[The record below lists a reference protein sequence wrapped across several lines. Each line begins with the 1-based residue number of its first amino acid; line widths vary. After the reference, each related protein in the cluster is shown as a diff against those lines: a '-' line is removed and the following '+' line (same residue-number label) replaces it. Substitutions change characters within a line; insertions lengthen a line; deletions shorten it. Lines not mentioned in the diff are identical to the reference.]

1 MALKDRFK
9 KFKTEIQPPKEEADA
24 EIIEIVETPEVP
36 EEPIVV
42 KDDIKPLILKELYK
56 KVETVPV
63 WNDYPLE
70 KRKEL
75 ISVFLNT
82 KLENEFKGVK
92 FTQIDREILINNFLN
107 SVYGFGELDLI
118 LAEENTIAVILNDN
132 KSVYIQKEAGLEKS
146 DLQVNKSVLEKIL
159 KRFKSEQNV
168 QIFQGENF
176 NVTYIQGKIII
187 RKKLPVLTGKNLV
200 DEGFISEEAMNKLF
214 DLINEKKRVLIAGK
228 MNSGKTKLLSALLH
242 YIDIRNTVALFEDYK
257 QINIETVNLFK
268 FELNGLKDQIDY
280 ERLISQVLK
289 LNPSYFVLDVSLA
302 DFLTDFT
309 SNVSVGGVISVFT
322 SGTFDGAK
330 SFASSVGFDAVVF
343 VECTSGVLE
352 VLG

>member
-9 KFKTEIQPPKEEADA
+9 KFKTEMQPPKEEADV

-42 KDDIKPLILKELYK
+42 KDDIKPLILNELYK

-63 WNDYPLE
+63 WNEYPIE

-75 ISVFLNT
+75 VSGFLNT
-82 KLENEFKGVK
+82 KLENDFKGIK
-92 FTQIDREILINNFLN
+92 FTQIDREKLINDFLN
-107 SVYGFGELDLI
+107 SVYGFGELDII
-118 LAEENTIAVILNDN
+118 LAEANTLAVVLNEN
-132 KSVYIQKEAGLEKS
+132 KSVYIQKNGGLEKS
-146 DLQVNKSVLEKIL
+146 DLQISKSLYEKLL
-159 KRFKSEQNV
+159 KRFKSEPSV

-176 NVTYIQGKIII
+176 NITFIQGKIII

-200 DEGFISEEAMNKLF
+200 ETGFISDEAMNKLF

-228 MNSGKTKLLSALLH
+228 MNSGKTKLMIALLH
-242 YIDIRNTVALFEDYK
+242 YIDIRNTIALFEDYK
-257 QINIETVNLFK
+257 QINIETTNLFK
-268 FELNGLKDQIDY
+268 FELSGIKDKIDY
-280 ERLISQVLK
+280 ERLLSQVFK
-289 LNPSYFVLDVSLA
+289 LNPDYFALDVSSD
-302 DFLTDFT
+302 DFLTSFA
-309 SNVSVGGVISVFT
+309 SNVSAGGVISVFT
-322 SGTFDGAK
+322 TEAFEGAK

-343 VECTSGVLE
+343 VEGTSGVLE